1 MASTDYDTLR
11 HRLIALGPEVLA
23 DVLIAQ
29 SKRSDAAASELELLL
44 APSWERMRIFREG
57 LARVRDPRHYR
68 RVKETEAFM
77 GELATLLDH
86 LDAGTRDPREGIRA
100 ILDFHSADED
110 ILEQTDEWYGSVSS
124 IYETHVAPI
133 FDRWA
138 RACDDPDW
146 LLAQLLDLASSG
158 EPSFRTP
165 IFRLAPSWLPPQHLQ
180 ALHAALQAH
189 GRSYKDLLATF
200 PVPLPPSLAGSIGVP
215 KAGFDHR

>member
-1 MASTDYDTLR
+1 MTSTNHDTLR

-44 APSWERMRIFREG
+44 APSGERMRIFREG
-57 LARVRDPRHYR
+57 LARVRDPLHYR
-68 RVKETEAFM
+68 SVKETEAFM

-86 LDAGTRDPREGIRA
+86 LDAGIRDPREGIRA
-100 ILDFHSADED
+100 ILDFHAADED

-180 ALHAALQAH
+180 ILHAALQAQ
-189 GRSYKDLLATF
+189 GRSYEVLLPATTASI
-200 PVPLPPSLAGSIGVP
+200 PPPCTGSIGT
-215 KAGFDHR
+215 